1 MNEDIFDIL
10 IYLFENYMNSEIES
24 APDSDELK
32 TELKEVGF
40 TNNGINKA
48 FDWLDSLALQEDAQ
62 FKSALNFR
70 VFCTQEI
77 EKLNLE
83 CRDFILFLERLD
95 ILTPN
100 TRELIIDRAMAIEES
115 SISIEELKWISLIVL
130 LSQPD
135 DEVAVAHM
143 ENIIYQEASA
153 LLN

>member
-48 FDWLDSLALQEDAQ
+48 FDWLDSLTLQEDAQ
-62 FKSALNFR
+62 FKSPLNFR
-70 VFCTQEI
+70 IFCTQEI

-115 SISIEELKWISLIVL
+115 LISIEELKWISLIVL

-143 ENIIYQEASA
+143 ENIIYQEASE